1 MIKVKFFLVCFF
13 ALFVSCAYCQNY
25 SYAINVGLSKK
36 NAKMTDGFSF
46 ETCSYYSYNR
56 KLKKYLFDQ
65 QYSTKTNFIF
75 TSNPRLI
82 YEFNLESGQLKILA
96 RSVQPVDKVVSGG
109 ALAGLSVYVNESD
122 VLPSVASVLERA
134 KSGINSKAVGPVRLI
149 LMHPS
154 LPGDVEMLL
163 NGKFPVT
170 PETKGAL
177 KSLGGVVEVK
187 DF

>member
-82 YEFNLESGQLKILA
+82 YEFNLESGQLA
-96 RSVQPVDKVVSGG
+96 DC
-109 ALAGLSVYVNESD
+109 YC
-122 VLPSVASVLERA
+122 ERR
-134 KSGINSKAVGPVRLI
+134 G
-149 LMHPS
+149 S
-154 LPGDVEMLL
+154 LFVWDCNYDYIHSMI
-163 NGKFPVT
+163 
-170 PETKGAL
+170 AL
-177 KSLGGVVEVK
+177 KNPK
-187 DF
+187 DFSLEIKGNDIYFYFDKNLLGRYRQLIVYENYNVTEM